1 MDYPSIC
8 TFFSTIN
15 ELQYNTIQNNGIRSQ
30 SARCEREAV
39 VRSFVKCGIAVPMD
53 RSRDSK
59 INIETLSSYKVV
71 ESHDVEA
78 VDFYESSDDAYEE
91 DEESL
96 EFSSELP
103 DTL

>member
-1 MDYPSIC
+1 
-8 TFFSTIN
+8 
-15 ELQYNTIQNNGIRSQ
+15 
-30 SARCEREAV
+30 
-39 VRSFVKCGIAVPMD
+39 MD

-78 VDFYESSDDAYEE
+78 VDFYESSDDVYEE